1 MLEVKEMAS
10 ADSLEPW
17 GSKEVP
23 RGPMRKARK
32 GHAGQAL
39 GLVSSSIRGA
49 LLLLVLYIE
58 VLLLKKKKGEKHCI
72 TTVGN

>member
-1 MLEVKEMAS
+1 
-10 ADSLEPW
+10 
-17 GSKEVP
+17 
-23 RGPMRKARK
+23 MRKARE

-58 VLLLKKKKGEKHCI
+58 VLLLKKKKKGEKHCI